1 LGGERGGYQLS
12 SSRWAT
18 LTNLSVVERVS
29 TISVA
34 SLALST
40 VATIPNPSS
49 PPLHLSASHQMA
61 ATSTFVPAL
70 PTINALVNDS
80 VPLSDSAH
88 QIGQST
94 ASHSR
99 RGGAIR
105 GGGNRSRGRGNGRIQ
120 NGGGSMDS
128 QEQGTVTPFQPGD
141 GAYLAGGPHQPMN
154 GNQGRRP
161 NQPRIPQGP
170 HHPRQR
176 VRNTQPQRAP
186 QNQLPLPADHSRS
199 GIAGIAHGA
208 VAGSITE
215 GQTHGDSERVPSS
228 RGAPRNRNRNNRNR
242 KPPTGQ
248 DNVEGSSHPQLT
260 SNGDNVGSGSQ
271 PRKNGRDRQQAQLQQ
286 GAPRSAVNARRAA
299 FGGKLQ
305 SYAPN
310 GRGRRKSTR
319 RGARP
324 SDVGLFVGGQTERV
338 WDDQGGGRFDESAYS
353 WIDIET
359 LLGMSDL
366 FLRLVAI
373 TGDLVVFTD
382 LFIGQS
388 FYSRY
393 DLLLHAIPFVVYARL
408 VVTISQRSPGACT

>member
-1 LGGERGGYQLS
+1 M
-12 SSRWAT
+12 AT
-18 LTNLSVVERVS
+18 
-29 TISVA
+29 
-34 SLALST
+34 
-40 VATIPNPSS
+40 
-49 PPLHLSASHQMA
+49 
-61 ATSTFVPAL
+61 TSTFVPAL

-80 VPLSDSAH
+80 VPLSASAH

-170 HHPRQR
+170 HDPRQR
-176 VRNTQPQRAP
+176 VRNTQAQRAP
-186 QNQLPLPADHSRS
+186 QNQSPLPVDHSRS

-208 VAGSITE
+208 VAGSINE

-248 DNVEGSSHPQLT
+248 DNVEGSSHSQLT
-260 SNGDNVGSGSQ
+260 SNGENVGSGSQ
-271 PRKNGRDRQQAQLQQ
+271 PRKNGRDRQQAQSQQ

-310 GRGRRKSTR
+310 GRGKNHDGDAENQLEEAQDRAMLGYSSVDRRNVFGMTKE
-319 RGARP
+319 A
-324 SDVGLFVGGQTERV
+324 
-338 WDDQGGGRFDESAYS
+338 DDLTS
-353 WIDIET
+353 
-359 LLGMSDL
+359 
-366 FLRLVAI
+366 RLI
-373 TGDLVVFTD
+373 RDLVVFTD

-393 DLLLHAIPFVVYARL
+393 DLLLHAIPSIVYARL
-408 VVTISQRSPGACT
+408 VITIIERSSRTCS